1 MEGSRR
7 RKGKNERGEIRV
19 GEESSETTDSEK
31 NKWRVLEE
39 RGRGG
44 LRVMG

>member
-7 RKGKNERGEIRV
+7 RKGKNQGEIRV

-44 LRVMG
+44 LRIMG